1 MITGFIV
8 FTAPKP
14 TVFEGPTE
22 YDEYARICPPLVV
35 VKDSSTTVVFGL
47 SLSSLAVEV
56 GSGLSWFA
64 VVAAFVMWMELL
76 EPPEPPPD
84 QRPLVGTERALQLL
98 TLDFDEVFVLECVVV
113 DVSWSSVEV
122 VFFSS

>member
-1 MITGFIV
+1 MSWF
-8 FTAPKP
+8 A
-14 TVFEGPTE
+14 
-22 YDEYARICPPLVV
+22 VV
-35 VKDSSTTVVFGL
+35 VAFGL